1 MAFPSLGNSD
11 HVVVSISIDLPSNS
25 QQAAPFHCIAYDYSS
40 VDWDGLSD
48 HLRDVPRED
57 IFKLSASAATNEFFE
72 WVLVRI
78 DVYIL
83 RR

>member
-11 HVVVSISIDLPSNS
+11 HVVVSISIDFPSNS

-57 IFKLSASAATNEFFE
+57 IFKLIASAATNEFFE